1 MTDITTSVAT
11 ATATATAA
19 AGAKPAT
26 SSASGSAGLTSD
38 FETFLKML
46 TAQARYQNPLEPID
60 STEYAAQLAQFSMV
74 EQQVQTND
82 TLTAL
87 FAQMDSSNMASLA
100 GWVGMEIRADTPV
113 YFDGQPVTVSPGV
126 ASTADVAYLVVTGA
140 DGREVQRSAIDLTG
154 DSVQWAGVDESG
166 VPFANGVYS
175 FAVDSFRNGTEITPA
190 KTEVYGRISEAQFK
204 DNAVMLVLEGGPS
217 VAASDVSALREGA

>member
-1 MTDITTSVAT
+1 MTEITTSVASVT
-11 ATATATAA
+11 ASTAA
-19 AGAKPAT
+19 RTASVT

-46 TAQARYQNPLEPID
+46 TAQARYQDPLEPID

-87 FAQMDSSNMASLA
+87 FAQMDSSNMAALA

-126 ASTADVAYLVVTGA
+126 APTADAAYLVVTGA
-140 DGREVQRSAIDLTG
+140 DGREVQRSMIDLTG
-154 DSVQWAGVDESG
+154 DPVQWAGVDDSG
-166 VPFANGVYS
+166 APFANGVYAFS
-175 FAVDSFRNGTEITPA
+175 VASFRNGTEITPVT
-190 KTEVYGRISEAQFK
+190 TEVYGRISEAQFK
-204 DNAVMLVLEGGPS
+204 DNAVVLVLEGGPS
-217 VAASDVSALREGA
+217 VAASEVSALREGG

>member
-1 MTDITTSVAT
+1 MTEITTSVAT
-11 ATATATAA
+11 ATASAA
-19 AGAKPAT
+19 AGATAAK
-26 SSASGSAGLTSD
+26 SAASASAGLTSD

-46 TAQARYQNPLEPID
+46 TAQARYQDPLEPID

-100 GWVGMEIRADTPV
+100 GWVGMEIRAETPV

-126 ASTADVAYLVVTGA
+126 APTADAAYLVVTNA
-140 DGREVQRSAIDLTG
+140 AGREVQRSAIEL
-154 DSVQWAGVDESG
+154 SSEPIQWAGVDETG
-166 VPFANGVYS
+166 IPFANGVYS
-175 FAVDSFRNGTEITPA
+175 FSVQNFRNGAEITA
-190 KTEVYGRISEAQFK
+190 GKTEVYGRISEAQFVN
-204 DNAVMLVLEGGPS
+204 NAVVLVLEGGPS
-217 VAASDVSALREGA
+217 VAASDVSALREAS